1 MIDVW
6 EERGD
11 DEGVVD
17 DSNDA
22 SEAME
27 EEEEAIEVT
36 VQESRLV
43 SKQVQYGG
51 WRTVGRSGEWWRAG
65 RCNLRPSPP
74 SWPELRSSD
83 PDTGLSL
90 DWDMGSWGGEITA
103 FRQNLI
109 PQ

>member
-51 WRTVGRSGEWWRAG
+51 WRTGGRASGGG
-65 RCNLRPSPP
+65 RGVAISVRPCGHSLSKALNLQLSC
-74 SWPELRSSD
+74 S
-83 PDTGLSL
+83 GLS
-90 DWDMGSWGGEITA
+90 
-103 FRQNLI
+103 
-109 PQ
+109 